1 VLLRAS
7 FYTSHSFKEKTKNN
21 IMIYRWISTFS
32 VFWLSLLYL
41 QATPEAPSTSTLPA
55 DTLEHALLWKIEHP
69 NIDGESYLFGTI
81 HMIAA
86 KDYFLPQGLLTAI
99 DQTDEIVF
107 EIDMNA
113 MSDMSQMMGMMSK
126 LTMEGDTTL
135 KMLLSTEDYAY
146 VTSYFREKGLPIFFL
161 EKIKPMFLSAI
172 ASMEGEVPSGA
183 NGMPDLSAALG
194 ADMKS
199 YEMELNSIAQS
210 AAKEVSGLE
219 TIDLQMSL
227 FHRISYNKQ
236 AEYLVESI
244 RQTENGGIM
253 EEGIFE
259 MYKSQNINKMAESL
273 SSDGSMDGLEEALL
287 SERNISW
294 IPLIRKQMEQSSTLF
309 AVGAGHLGGSKGVI
323 QLLRAEGF
331 TVTPVIP

>member
-1 VLLRAS
+1 
-7 FYTSHSFKEKTKNN
+7 
-21 IMIYRWISTFS
+21 MINHWISTFS
-32 VFWLSLLYL
+32 VFCLSFLSL
-41 QATPEAPSTSTLPA
+41 QASPDTKSAAVLPT

-69 NIDGESYLFGTI
+69 NIDSYSYLFGTI

-86 KDYFLPQGLLTAI
+86 EDYFLPRGLLTAI

-135 KMLLSTEDYAY
+135 KMLLSEKDYAY
-146 VTSYFREKGLPIFFL
+146 VADFFREKGLPVFFL

-172 ASMEGEVPSGA
+172 AGMEGELPSGT
-183 NGMPDLSAALG
+183 NGVSDLGAALG
-194 ADMKS
+194 TDMKS

-219 TIDLQMSL
+219 TIDFQMSL
-227 FHRISYNKQ
+227 FDRISYADQ

-244 RQTENGGIM
+244 RQTEEGGLM

-273 SSDGSMDGLEEALL
+273 SSDESMDGLEKALL

-294 IPLIRKQMEQSSTLF
+294 IPLIQEQMKRSPTLF

-323 QLLRAEGF
+323 HLLRAEGF
-331 TVTPVIP
+331 TVTPFIP